1 MTRVILASY
10 DLLTPF
16 DLKGPTFRVNV
27 ELPTHYHAQNQ
38 KMFFLSQ
45 KVNFG
50 HFSKMISAHC
60 ATDVTGFGIL
70 GHAQNLAECQNE
82 EVDFII
88 DTLPCI
94 SGTVQSDSELNE
106 MFKLVAGKSAET
118 SGGLLLAIG
127 PENADSFIE
136 KLKEI
141 NGHDI
146 WKVGSVV
153 SGSKSAKIA
162 TGLKILE
169 ISSDENGKLK
179 TL

>member
-1 MTRVILASY
+1 M
-10 DLLTPF
+10 
-16 DLKGPTFRVNV
+16 LKI
-27 ELPTHYHAQNQ
+27 
-38 KMFFLSQ
+38 KKCFFLSQ

-50 HFSKMISAHC
+50 HFLKMISAHC

-127 PENADSFIE
+127 PENAELFID
-136 KLKEI
+136 KLKET

-146 WKVGSVV
+146 WKVGTVV
-153 SGSKSAKIA
+153 SGSKSAKLA
-162 TGLKILE
+162 PGLKILE